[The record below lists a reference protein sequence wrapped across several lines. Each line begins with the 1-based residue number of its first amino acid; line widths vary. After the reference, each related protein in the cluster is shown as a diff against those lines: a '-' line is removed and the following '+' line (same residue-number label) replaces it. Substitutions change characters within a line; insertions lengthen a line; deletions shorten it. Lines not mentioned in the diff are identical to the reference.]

1 MFEYIKRYFYQMEK
15 IKEIKMVQNNN
26 IPPNQKYKT
35 YDNQPWNDSLGR
47 ENFGVFFCNFLKTTN
62 TPTVIELSAGYG
74 EGKTTFLER
83 CEKYIK
89 QEQEQEQ
96 EQIDVDV
103 ININIWEND
112 FNDNPFLALLE
123 SLNEKFGL
131 EQIVNKKS
139 EEHTNAIFDVAAKF
153 FPIGVI
159 PENIIKNIF
168 LEKGEKK
175 QKTSKDF
182 IQEIKIHLEKKTKK
196 TIVFIDELDRCRPD
210 YAIRTLEVI
219 KHIFNVKNIVFVL
232 ATDDNRLQSFVNS
245 VYGSQV
251 ASEDYLRKF
260 IDFQLFLPEAEKKKE
275 QYDILNP
282 SLRERRA
289 IDYFNK
295 ELNDKHEKNN
305 LFLIS
310 ETHEIYERNNDAYHT
325 SLSFMVS
332 LRHMNPNLY
341 YKIGN
346 HEAVDIEDMISK
358 LKFIFTIEDGFISEL
373 IITKEDIKNF
383 IEFIYKN
390 IDEQERFLKNIFGE
404 NNLHVVTGLKDL
416 SLNGIRNANVQ
427 TGVAANGCKIR
438 KYAVFIYLYKTFSMK
453 GKSIAQQIYS
463 ALEN

>member
-1 MFEYIKRYFYQMEK
+1 
-15 IKEIKMVQNNN
+15 MVQNKNL
-26 IPPNQKYKT
+26 PPNQKYKT
-35 YDNQPWNDSLGR
+35 NDSHPWNDSLGR

-83 CEKYIK
+83 CEKHIK
-89 QEQEQEQ
+89 L

-123 SLNEKFGL
+123 SLNEMFGF
-131 EQIVNKKS
+131 EQIVNKKR
-139 EEHTNAIFDVAAKF
+139 EKINENINAIIDVTAKF
-153 FPIGVI
+153 CTGGVI
-159 PENIIKNIF
+159 SANTIKNIF
-168 LEKGEKK
+168 PGKGEKK

-182 IQEIKIHLEKKTKK
+182 IQEIKTHLEKKTKK

-232 ATDDNRLQSFVNS
+232 ATDDNRLQSSVNS

-260 IDFQLFLPEAEKKKE
+260 IDIQLFLPEAEKKKFWL
-275 QYDILNP
+275 DILNP

-289 IDYFNK
+289 IEYSKEELGITKNLASSEVHSCYPNAYF
-295 ELNDKHEKNN
+295 
-305 LFLIS
+305 
-310 ETHEIYERNNDAYHT
+310 T
-325 SLSFMVS
+325 SLYFMVS

-341 YKIGN
+341 YRIGN
-346 HEAVDIEDMISK
+346 HEAVDIEDMITK
-358 LKFIFTIEDGFISEL
+358 LKFISKIEEGFAREL

-383 IEFIYKN
+383 IKCICMNK
-390 IDEQERFLKNIFGE
+390 DEQERFLKNIFVE
-404 NNLHVVTGLKDL
+404 VELDFFTDLKGL
-416 SLNGIRNANVQ
+416 SLTELRSINTKDKNIEE
-427 TGVAANGCKIR
+427 CKKIR
-438 KYAVFIYLYKTFSMK
+438 EYAVFIYLYSRLSLE

-463 ALEN
+463 FLENQNNPCTCAD

>member
-1 MFEYIKRYFYQMEK
+1 
-15 IKEIKMVQNNN
+15 MVQNKNL
-26 IPPNQKYKT
+26 PPTQKYKT
-35 YDNQPWNDSLGR
+35 YGNPWNDSLGR

-83 CEKYIK
+83 CEKHIK
-89 QEQEQEQ
+89 LEK
-96 EQIDVDV
+96 IDVDV

-123 SLNEKFGL
+123 SLNEMFGL

-139 EEHTNAIFDVAAKF
+139 EEHTNALISIASKYFTN
-153 FPIGVI
+153 GVI
-159 PENIIKNIF
+159 SANTIKNIF

-182 IQEIKIHLEKKTKK
+182 IQEIKTHLEKKTKK

-219 KHIFNVKNIVFVL
+219 KHIFNVENIVFVL
-232 ATDDNRLQSFVNS
+232 ATDDNRLQSSVNS

-260 IDFQLFLPEAEKKKE
+260 IDIQLFLPEAEKKKFWL
-275 QYDILNP
+275 DILNP

-289 IDYFNK
+289 IEYSKEELGIAKNSASSEVRQCNPNAYF
-295 ELNDKHEKNN
+295 
-305 LFLIS
+305 
-310 ETHEIYERNNDAYHT
+310 T
-325 SLSFMVS
+325 SLYFMLS

-346 HEAVDIEDMISK
+346 HEAVDIEDMIAK
-358 LKFIFTIEDGFISEL
+358 LKFISKIEDGFASEL
-373 IITKEDIKNF
+373 IITKEDIKDF
-383 IEFIYKN
+383 IEFICKN
-390 IDEQERFLKNIFGE
+390 IDEQERFLKNIFVE
-404 NNLHVVTGLKDL
+404 VDLDFFTDLKGL
-416 SLNGIRNANVQ
+416 SLTELRSINTKDKDIEE
-427 TGVAANGCKIR
+427 CKKIR
-438 KYAVFIYLYKTFSMK
+438 KYAVFIYLYNQLSIK
-453 GKSIAQQIYS
+453 GESIAQQIYRF
-463 ALEN
+463 LENQNNPCTCAD